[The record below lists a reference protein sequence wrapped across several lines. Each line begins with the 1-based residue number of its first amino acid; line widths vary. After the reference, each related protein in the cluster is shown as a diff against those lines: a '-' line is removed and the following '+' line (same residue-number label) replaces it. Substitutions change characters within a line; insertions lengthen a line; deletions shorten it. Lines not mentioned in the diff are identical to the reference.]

1 MFDKMKELMEVKRQ
15 AENLKRELDA
25 AAIEVHEVPGIKI
38 VINGSQNFKTVEI
51 DAQLLNSENKK
62 RLESDLLRALNS
74 AINKAQNLA
83 AQKMKAMTGLNI
95 PGLN

>member
-25 AAIEVHEVPGIKI
+25 ANIEVAEVLGIKI
-38 VINGSQNFKTVEI
+38 VINGSQNFKSVEI
-51 DAQLLNSENKK
+51 DPELLNAENKK
-62 RLESDLLRALNS
+62 RLESDLMRALNS
-74 AINKAQNLA
+74 AIKKAQNLA

-95 PGLN
+95 PGL